1 MDIRY
6 GICKYKQMTWLTVLS
21 FKYRK
26 VANVELLLS
35 ETWCD
40 REKLE
45 EILANPLLK
54 NKMKL

>member
-40 REKLE
+40 RVKLE
-45 EILANPLLK
+45 EVLANPLLK

>member
-45 EILANPLLK
+45 EVLANPLLK

>member
-1 MDIRY
+1 MDMRY

-35 ETWCD
+35 ET
-40 REKLE
+40 
-45 EILANPLLK
+45 
-54 NKMKL
+54 

>member
-45 EILANPLLK
+45 EVLANPLLR

>member
-1 MDIRY
+1 
-6 GICKYKQMTWLTVLS
+6 MTWLTRLS
-21 FKYRK
+21 LKYRK

>member
-26 VANVELLLS
+26 VANVVLLS

-45 EILANPLLK
+45 EVLANPLLK